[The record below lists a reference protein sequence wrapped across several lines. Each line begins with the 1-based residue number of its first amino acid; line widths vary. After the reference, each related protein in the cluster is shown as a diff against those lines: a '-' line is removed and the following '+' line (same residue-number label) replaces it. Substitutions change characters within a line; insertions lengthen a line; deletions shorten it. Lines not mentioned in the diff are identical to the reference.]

1 MNKNF
6 LAVFLL
12 FSSFSFAQTDSTLIF
27 SEIMFF
33 PTSGPNEFIELYNF
47 SETES
52 IDLSNYKIKYSTA
65 SPDVITDAGEGTLLP
80 PKSFAI
86 ILEGDYPFGS
96 GIYDGLILPEALVLK
111 ISDNFF
117 RFS

>member
-6 LAVFLL
+6 LVAFLL
-12 FSSFSFAQTDSTLIF
+12 FSSLIFAQTDSTLIF

-65 SPDVITDAGEGTLLP
+65 SPDVITDAGGGTHSGHRLAACHWRLP
-80 PKSFAI
+80 P
-86 ILEGDYPFGS
+86 
-96 GIYDGLILPEALVLK
+96 V
-111 ISDNFF
+111 
-117 RFS
+117 